1 MNILIV
7 DDHAMIRAGLR
18 QLCADNPAW
27 QTATILEAQDGAT
40 ALALQKAQRP
50 QVTVLDL
57 NLPGVVSGLELLRQL
72 LGTDPAARILVFSMH
87 SEPVYATRALHIGAR
102 GYLSKN
108 ASPAELRTALA
119 RIAAGLTY
127 IEGEIAQALAAQ
139 SGEPRQMLSERDL
152 EILRMLGEGRSFAQ
166 IATSL
171 GLGYKT
177 IANSATQIKSKLGV
191 ARTADLIRLSVEM
204 GIGRAAT

>member
-1 MNILIV
+1 
-7 DDHAMIRAGLR
+7 
-18 QLCADNPAW
+18 
-27 QTATILEAQDGAT
+27 
-40 ALALQKAQRP
+40 
-50 QVTVLDL
+50 
-57 NLPGVVSGLELLRQL
+57 
-72 LGTDPAARILVFSMH
+72 MH
-87 SEPVYATRALHIGAR
+87 SEPIYATRALAIGAK

-139 SGEPRQMLSERDL
+139 SGEPRPMLSERDL

-166 IATSL
+166 IADNL

-204 GIGRAAT
+204 GIGRAAP